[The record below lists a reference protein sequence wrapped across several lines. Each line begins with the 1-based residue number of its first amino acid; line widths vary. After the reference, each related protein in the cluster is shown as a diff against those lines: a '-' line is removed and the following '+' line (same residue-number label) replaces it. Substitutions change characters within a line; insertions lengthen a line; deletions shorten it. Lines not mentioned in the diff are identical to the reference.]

1 VKNPPPWLFAGG
13 GTFPIYKP
21 SHLIL
26 SVCMI
31 FPNKSKCCFSSL
43 SSGIMSRDQ
52 NSIVEIR
59 VRKRPVISSL
69 IRQSA
74 LLFSLMILYFG
85 CATAPRYTR
94 GASER
99 EISRPENKVTGRAE
113 RETHGK
119 YYQVGMA
126 SYYANKFHGRKTA
139 NGEIFNMN
147 ALTAA
152 HPVLPFNTVVKV
164 TNLKTGRSVEVR
176 INDRGPF
183 SKKRII
189 DLSRAAAKEIGLIES
204 GVGKVG
210 LQVIR
215 R

>member
-1 VKNPPPWLFAGG
+1 
-13 GTFPIYKP
+13 
-21 SHLIL
+21 
-26 SVCMI
+26 M
-31 FPNKSKCCFSSL
+31 
-43 SSGIMSRDQ
+43 
-52 NSIVEIR
+52 
-59 VRKRPVISSL
+59 RKKPVIKLSL

-85 CATAPRYTR
+85 CATAPRYRKGT
-94 GASER
+94 SER
-99 EISRPENKVTGRAE
+99 EISGPEKKVTGRVG
-113 RETHGK
+113 RETPGK

-139 NGEIFNMN
+139 SGEIFNMN

-152 HPVLPFNTVVKV
+152 HPALPFNTVVKV

-210 LQVIR
+210 LQIIKR
-215 R
+215 